1 MKRTGAEGAV
11 ERSGRRAAGGRVAV
25 PAPVSGS
32 ATPAGGAR
40 AELGTSGAV
49 RHACCWREAAAR
61 GQPVEGE
68 SVAGHVVTG
77 RGLAPSRNLTSP
89 RQGLCPL
96 ARRSRAFARM
106 RVNAAVC
113 ARAPTRMPCA
123 HAPTRMPCARAP
135 TRVPPTRYKRSHAST
150 SSFPVFVCTF
160 RLPGFIKTPRGLR
173 FSYWTPRRF
182 ADLPCFSVK
191 TPALLVL

>member
-1 MKRTGAEGAV
+1 MKGTGAEGAV

-40 AELGTSGAV
+40 PELGTSGGV
-49 RHACCWREAAAR
+49 RHACCWREAAAH

-77 RGLAPSRNLTSP
+77 QGLAPSRNLTSP
-89 RQGLCPL
+89 RQALCPL
-96 ARRSRAFARM
+96 AHRSRAFARI

-113 ARAPTRMPCA
+113 ARAPTRMP
-123 HAPTRMPCARAP
+123 
-135 TRVPPTRYKRSHAST
+135 PTRYKRSHAST
-150 SSFPVFVCTF
+150 SFFPVFVCTF

-182 ADLPCFSVK
+182 ADLPCFRVR